1 MRTKRKQILCACKEF
16 KPTEPIHWVEPE
28 QNRTPAVTV
37 LSNFYRKEQVMM
49 MLKNYTTSNAK

>member
-1 MRTKRKQILCACKEF
+1 MRTKRKQIFGACKEF

-28 QNRTPAVTV
+28 QNPAVTV
-37 LSNFYRKEQVMM
+37 LSNFYRKEQVIM